1 MFRNVLTIILL
12 TGGLVSCGGSSTEDQ
27 TTDQNEEALERTID
41 LEAPAAAPP
50 QEAPTMNAILESGA
64 NFQTLATAIQAAGME
79 EVLNKRDIT
88 LLAPNNDAFMALG
101 ESKLATLLDPSKKE
115 QLKKILQ
122 NHVVQGVF
130 TTTELKNGQT
140 LTTLG
145 GTQLSVKVNDGQIMI
160 GNASIVASNIASKN
174 GVIQA
179 IDGVL

>member
-12 TGGLVSCGGSSTEDQ
+12 TGGLASCGGSSTDE
-27 TTDQNEEALERTID
+27 TTDQNQEAIERTID

-88 LLAPNNDAFMALG
+88 LLAPNNEAFMALG
-101 ESKLATLLDPSKKE
+101 ETKLSNLLDPSKKA

-145 GTQLSVKVNDGQIMI
+145 GAQLSVKVNGGQITI
-160 GNASIVASNIASKN
+160 GDASIVASNIASKN